1 MSRMTRVMVL
11 ALLLSAAPLWAADT
25 RRVSLTCKRDGANV
39 TCELVNGLAEPVLVP
54 ATPFVAEGP
63 AAGKHYIYRFI
74 FGERYEHV
82 FQYDLAAHGTLDKP
96 ILFEPTIHLTS
107 EAIRDLRWLP
117 PNGRVTIR
125 IEWKGMDGK
134 WRALAKMI
142 FVRRSRLE
150 RAMEHVPA
158 DCRALA
164 AVPLQRKA
172 ALPASPWSVHD
183 RSASDPSYVFDRC
196 HDVLSESFEHV
207 ASPEFRLT
215 LKRNH

>member
-1 MSRMTRVMVL
+1 MSRMTRVMIL
-11 ALLLSAAPLWAADT
+11 ASLLSAAPLWAADT
-25 RRVSLTCKRDGANV
+25 RRVSLTCKPDGANV

-63 AAGKHYIYRFI
+63 SGKPYLYRFI

-96 ILFEPTIHLTS
+96 ILVDPVIHLTS

-117 PNGRVTIR
+117 RNGRATVR
-125 IEWKGMDGK
+125 IQWKGTDGK
-134 WRALAKMI
+134 WLMRAKMV
-142 FVRRSRLE
+142 FVRLSRLK
-150 RAMEHVPA
+150 RAMERVPS
-158 DCRALA
+158 DCRTLA
-164 AVPLQRKA
+164 AGPLQRKDT
-172 ALPASPWSVHD
+172 LPVSPWSVHV
-183 RSASDPSYVFDRC
+183 RAASDPSYRYDRC